1 MDKVI
6 LWNESEYSFNAA
18 CGFIPNMRLYLHE
31 DGKNRP
37 CILVVP
43 GGGYAV
49 VSPSEG
55 EIVAKKFYEMG
66 YQTAVVTYTTN
77 LLMSA
82 PLKMQPMQD
91 LMRAIRYVRKH
102 AEELHADKD
111 KIMLC
116 GFSAGAHACGSVA
129 VHWQEFE
136 KSETGEYASVSAKP
150 DAVIL
155 SYPVITSGEYA
166 HRDSFTALLG
176 ADASREELEYMS
188 LEKQV
193 TEYMVP
199 CFLWQTATDELV
211 PVQNSFLFAQALQE
225 KKIPYAFHVF
235 SNGKHGLSL
244 ADETWANEEFGEPY
258 TLEQTYTLGQAVM
271 DGTFPVSDEV
281 KRTLTEMTKLFN
293 GQTEREREYMNSEV
307 SQWPSLADEWIK
319 SVLAFSSPKRDLSD
333 CVEPALG
340 YRGTE
345 DDPKDQG
352 TGGF

>member
-1 MDKVI
+1 MKKI
-6 LWNESEYSFNAA
+6 TLWNQEEYHYEAA

-31 DGKNRP
+31 DEKIRP

-43 GGGYAV
+43 GGGYAI

-77 LLMSA
+77 LLMSV
-82 PLKMQPMQD
+82 PLKKQPMQD
-91 LMRAIRYVRKH
+91 LMRAIRYMRKYAGKMH
-102 AEELHADKD
+102 IAENQ
-111 KIMLC
+111 IMLC

-136 KSETGEYASVSAKP
+136 KSETGEYASVSARP

-176 ADASREELEYMS
+176 HDPSSEELEYMS

-193 TEYMVP
+193 TEFMPP

-225 KKIPYAFHVF
+225 KNIPYALHIF
-235 SNGKHGLSL
+235 SKGPHGLSL
-244 ADETWANEEFGEPY
+244 ADETWADEEFGEPY
-258 TLEQTYTLGQAVM
+258 TLEQTFAIMKAVEDDVIPVPADVKKMILSQKALFTGQIKNKKNHAWNEIM
-271 DGTFPVSDEV
+271 S
-281 KRTLTEMTKLFN
+281 
-293 GQTEREREYMNSEV
+293 
-307 SQWPSLADEWIK
+307 WPQIASEWIRNLI
-319 SVLAFSSPKRDLSD
+319 V
-333 CVEPALG
+333 
-340 YRGTE
+340 
-345 DDPKDQG
+345 
-352 TGGF
+352 